1 MKSTN
6 KIIKCVIS
14 KKDAEDEAN
23 VLFSAPDKTLAKQ
36 IWNLPE
42 QAVFRNLI
50 ATVLP
55 SIAYSEEFW
64 IPRLFTDFLA
74 KGGCT

>member
-14 KKDAEDEAN
+14 KKAAEDEAN

-36 IWNLPE
+36 IWNLP
-42 QAVFRNLI
+42 
-50 ATVLP
+50 
-55 SIAYSEEFW
+55 
-64 IPRLFTDFLA
+64 
-74 KGGCT
+74 